1 MSKPATKTQPTTRT
15 YVPPDINYNYVSERQ
30 GGFVVHKQCIQHDM
44 RGQPCVLAIT
54 VDGWESMHD
63 AITGGRAYLRVV
75 PVTLLRE
82 FETKLM
88 VVSSAGLVHQMAV
101 FEANP
106 MPGPDGEARE

>member
-1 MSKPATKTQPTTRT
+1 MSKPATRTQPSTRT
-15 YVPPDINYNYVSERQ
+15 CVRPDIRWNYVSERR
-30 GGFVVHKQCIQHDM
+30 GGFVVHKTCIQHDM

-54 VDGWESMHD
+54 VDGWESLND
-63 AITGGRAYLRVV
+63 AVTGGRAYLRAV

-82 FETKLM
+82 FETNLM

-101 FEANP
+101 FEPDP